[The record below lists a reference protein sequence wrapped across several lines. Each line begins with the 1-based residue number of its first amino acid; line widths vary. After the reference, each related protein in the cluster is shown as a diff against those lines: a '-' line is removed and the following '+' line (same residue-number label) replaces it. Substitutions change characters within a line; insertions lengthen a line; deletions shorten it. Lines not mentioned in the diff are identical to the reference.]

1 MAVSVLLQSSFWKE
15 VLANL
20 GRHVVQGPGVISVV
34 IYIRTL
40 IWSGRSVL
48 RWNENFHTVCANNS
62 WKDMCIRASV
72 DGQKHGWWKLY
83 KQWILKITDH
93 SSLHHLKCWFWGI
106 NKQQSYWTSE
116 TTGSSSVK
124 NFSRVFWTV
133 LMSRWGLNVP
143 LICQQ
148 TLTLKDLPNVKGTVR
163 L

>member
-1 MAVSVLLQSSFWKE
+1 MAVSALLQSSFWKE

-20 GRHVVQGPGVISVV
+20 GRPVVQGPGVISVV

-83 KQWILKITDH
+83 KQWILKITNH

-116 TTGSSSVK
+116 TIICEELLQSVLNCADVTLRTERPAHLSANTHFKGSA
-124 NFSRVFWTV
+124 
-133 LMSRWGLNVP
+133 
-143 LICQQ
+143 
-148 TLTLKDLPNVKGTVR
+148 
-163 L
+163 